1 MVNQTTD
8 IDVIST
14 GSCGT
19 LLAVAV
25 GGGGATIY
33 DAGSGSGYVEYANIS
48 SPSSQLRAEVGRAQ
62 QSTTLTDMSD
72 GSTILSANPG
82 GDGISTD
89 GGDGYSGGGA
99 DYSGSL
105 DPGGDGGSDGGDGD
119 DSISYFGGRGSGLNL
134 ADIPLRNVVIR

>member
-1 MVNQTTD
+1 MKGS
-8 IDVIST
+8 VILPKS
-14 GSCGT
+14 
-19 LLAVAV
+19 
-25 GGGGATIY
+25 Y
-33 DAGSGSGYVEYANIS
+33 S

-62 QSTTLTDMSD
+62 QSTTLADMSD

-82 GDGISTD
+82 GDGFSTD

-105 DPGGDGGSDGGDGD
+105 DSGGDGGSDGGDGD